1 MPATQAK
8 AKVVYPRM
16 TPKVKETIKA
26 DPRWENLKNVM
37 YATWQTIGSDCIS
50 CCEEQNEKMN
60 NAAAIET
67 VLDANYMSFN
77 EGKDGEAA
85 EKYVEELDKT
95 YGYKAIEKFLNAE
108 VRLY

>member
-16 TPKVKETIKA
+16 TPKVKDAIKA
-26 DPRWENLKNVM
+26 DPRWANLTNVM
-37 YATWQTIGSDCIS
+37 YATWQTIGSDCIE
-50 CCEEQNEKMN
+50 CCSQSGERMN

-77 EGKDGEAA
+77 EGKSGKEA
-85 EKYVEELDKT
+85 EDYVTELDKT
-95 YGYKAIEKFLNAE
+95 YGYKAIERFLNAE